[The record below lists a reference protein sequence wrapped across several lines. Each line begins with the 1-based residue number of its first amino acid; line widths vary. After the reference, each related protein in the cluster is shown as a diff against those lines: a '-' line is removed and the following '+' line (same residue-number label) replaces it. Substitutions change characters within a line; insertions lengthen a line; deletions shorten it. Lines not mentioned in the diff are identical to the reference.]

1 MRKNQSLRSMESG
14 LDEPQ
19 SVVVAALEQHNDEDD
34 FETSL
39 REIEGLTET
48 ANGVVVAVV
57 TQKRSAVDPRTY
69 FGKGKVEEIK
79 EVLERANA
87 ELLVVDGEISPTH
100 QRNLERELE
109 AQVIDRTGLILDIF
123 ARRAQTSEGKLQVEL
138 AQLEYLLPRLTNMW
152 SHLERIRGGIG
163 LKGPGETQ
171 IETDRRLVRNK
182 IALLKGRVNEIRER
196 REVQRSKRSKSN
208 IPIVSIVG
216 YTNAGKST
224 LLSTLSGD
232 SIFAEDKLFAT
243 LDPTTRDVTFEGGTR
258 CLISD
263 TVGFIKNL
271 PTQLVAAFRATLE
284 EVNSADILLHVIDA
298 TNSAWEEQMSTVEKI
313 LGELKA
319 NDKPTIIA
327 FNKVDDL
334 EEDEFLRLKNYTSR
348 YENVV
353 YISAKA
359 NVNMDKLEGKIVE
372 LLKKDWETV
381 DILLPHNAGKLITE
395 IHSKGKISVEEY
407 TESGVHIQAD
417 VPKELANRLLR
428 A

>member
-1 MRKNQSLRSMESG
+1 MNDGNS
-14 LDEPQ
+14 EPQ
-19 SVVVAALEQHNDEDD
+19 PVVVAAIENYHSNFD
-34 FETSL
+34 TSL
-39 REIEGLTET
+39 AEIEGLTET
-48 ANGVVVAVV
+48 ANGMVMAVV
-57 TQKRSAVDPRTY
+57 TQKRDSVDPRTY

-79 EVLERANA
+79 EIIDRVNAQVLI
-87 ELLVVDGEISPTH
+87 VDGEISPTH
-100 QRNLERELE
+100 QRNLEKDTG

-152 SHLERIRGGIG
+152 SHLERTRGGIG
-163 LKGPGETQ
+163 LRGPGETQ
-171 IETDRRLVRNK
+171 IETDRRLVRNR
-182 IALLKGRVNEIRER
+182 ISLLQKRVEEIKER
-196 REVQRSKRSKSN
+196 REVQRGKRSKSQ

-232 SIFAEDKLFAT
+232 NLFVEDKLFAT

-263 TVGFIKNL
+263 TVGFIKKL

-284 EVNSADILLHVIDA
+284 EVTSADILLHVIDA
-298 TNSAWEEQMSTVEKI
+298 TNTAWSEQMTTVEEV
-313 LGELKA
+313 LAELNA
-319 NDKPTIIA
+319 ASKPTIIA

-334 EEDEFLRLKNYTSR
+334 EEDDFNMLKNQTVR

-359 NVNMDKLEGKIVE
+359 GFNMDKLEDTIVR
-372 LLKKDWETV
+372 LLKKNWDDVEV
-381 DILLPHNAGKLITE
+381 ILPHSGGKVITE
-395 IHSKGKISVEEY
+395 IHLKGKIITEDYREE
-407 TESGVHIQAD
+407 GVYIKAS
-417 VPKELANRLLR
+417 VPKDLANKLQKYRINL
-428 A
+428 